1 MAVVK
6 VSILNF
12 FSLTG
17 RSKLVIVAGSL
28 LKLISI
34 HINNYYDF

>member
-1 MAVVK
+1 MAAVK

-12 FSLTG
+12 FSLTEI
-17 RSKLVIVAGSL
+17 SKLVIVAGRL

>member
-6 VSILNF
+6 VSILNL

-17 RSKLVIVAGSL
+17 INKLVIVAGRQL
-28 LKLISI
+28 RLISI